1 MPITFAM
8 FCNCYFCNEILVA
21 SSELSPA
28 IYNSDWIN
36 EPQKYKMLSLFF
48 MVNTTKNMK
57 LSAFGM
63 FDVDLGVFVSILNS
77 AYSLFAVLK
86 SLNN

>member
-8 FCNCYFCNEILVA
+8 FCNCYFCNEISVA

-28 IYNSDWIN
+28 IYNSVWIGK
-36 EPQKYKMLSLFF
+36 PRKYNKLMIFF
-48 MVNTTKNMK
+48 MTNTCKTMK

-63 FDVDLGVFVSILNS
+63 FDVDLGIFVSILNS
-77 AYSLFAVLK
+77 AYKLFTLLK
-86 SLNN
+86 SLNK